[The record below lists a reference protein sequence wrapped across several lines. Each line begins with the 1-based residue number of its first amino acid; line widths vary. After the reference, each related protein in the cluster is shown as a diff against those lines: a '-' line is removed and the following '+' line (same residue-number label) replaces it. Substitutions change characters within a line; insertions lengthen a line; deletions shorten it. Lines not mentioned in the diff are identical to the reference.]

1 MKRLRKVKAQPIDPK
16 LLAIVIGR
24 RALNAKEAQQI
35 EKQIADLAAE
45 AERVSRT
52 RQALAQIPSL
62 VVRGSGLL

>member
-1 MKRLRKVKAQPIDPK
+1 MKRLRKIKAQPIDPK
-16 LLAIVIGR
+16 LLAIVSGR

-45 AERVSRT
+45 AGRVSRT